1 MLIFACAAYGVIVSG
16 AFMSIDANVELVSQ
30 IPIFAGLTPQQ
41 ISAIVS
47 KAKKSFFEPGDK
59 LVEAGTSGA
68 AAYVILS
75 GKAVVQGGAGSGY
88 PDESLLTGAL
98 IGELGMLV
106 EMTYTTTV
114 VATERIRCLAITREG
129 LYEVMQADPSL
140 AAHFSDKLMQR
151 LLDLAEELRA
161 VDAQFAQIEASFAN
175 AG

>member
-1 MLIFACAAYGVIVSG
+1 
-16 AFMSIDANVELVSQ
+16 MSIDANVELVSH

-41 ISAIVS
+41 ILAITS
-47 KAKKSFFEPGDK
+47 KAKKSFFEAGEN
-59 LVEAGTSGA
+59 LVEAGATGS

-75 GKAVVQGGAGSGY
+75 GKADTRGGSANGCAS
-88 PDESLLTGAL
+88 ETLLAGAL
-98 IGELGMLV
+98 VGELGMLV

-140 AAHFSDKLMQR
+140 ARHFSDKLMQR

-161 VDAQFAQIEASFAN
+161 VDAQFAEIEASFAS